1 METERIKVAIRIR
14 PFLPNEDSSKK
25 SLNLIPKDDNTIILY
40 KGAEI
45 FQATF
50 NQIFSTNSTQKE
62 IFNFIKP
69 CLINIQKG
77 KNYTILA
84 YGQTGTGK
92 TYTMFGGDW
101 SFNEEYYNYNNS
113 AVKVNDENK
122 KDELLK
128 NNIVIDTNN
137 EKNGIIPNLIME
149 LYKIFKGNNDGEK
162 NAENNNNIIITCSYI
177 QIYNEKIYDLLDLSS
192 EEKTSLSNNRIPPL
206 KIRNDKRSGLII
218 EGANEIR
225 ASSYNDIFDIL
236 ETGEKNR
243 KIRQTNKNTMSS
255 RSHTIFMINIE
266 DTISNFKSKIK
277 LCDLSGSER
286 YNNSDKYEREHIYE
300 MKNINKSLFSLGNV
314 INALAQKKK
323 YVPYKDSKLT
333 RILED
338 SLRGNSSI
346 YLIATISPN
355 ENNIDETFHT
365 LKFADRAHSIMIK
378 ISPNQLVL
386 NNINNN
392 EYDFAYGYRK
402 NKEIEKLK
410 EELSGLKNLVYLKEN
425 KNSFNS
431 IQEQFLSL
439 KKENNELKKSLEKI
453 NNINSFHKIIKE
465 NNKLKKE
472 LNDLKKDYFNLRNEL
487 LLNKK
492 LLSVD
497 NPISHKPMKNSLS
510 QGNIFKNNIGKIP
523 FYNTKN
529 NKRQLKKI
537 EKKKININRN
547 DYLELSTG
555 NVNKRSKK
563 ELIELFKSNKILNK
577 KPKLK
582 NISNK
587 ISVINPKLINKKEF
601 VIKKELKSNKIILSS
616 LKRLQ
621 LINNFEEK
629 SINQSED
636 LINKY

>member
-1 METERIKVAIRIR
+1 M
-14 PFLPNEDSSKK
+14 
-25 SLNLIPKDDNTIILY
+25 
-40 KGAEI
+40 
-45 FQATF
+45 
-50 NQIFSTNSTQKE
+50 
-62 IFNFIKP
+62 
-69 CLINIQKG
+69 
-77 KNYTILA
+77 
-84 YGQTGTGK
+84 
-92 TYTMFGGDW
+92 
-101 SFNEEYYNYNNS
+101 
-113 AVKVNDENK
+113 
-122 KDELLK
+122 
-128 NNIVIDTNN
+128 
-137 EKNGIIPNLIME
+137 
-149 LYKIFKGNNDGEK
+149 
-162 NAENNNNIIITCSYI
+162 
-177 QIYNEKIYDLLDLSS
+177 
-192 EEKTSLSNNRIPPL
+192 
-206 KIRNDKRSGLII
+206 
-218 EGANEIR
+218 
-225 ASSYNDIFDIL
+225 
-236 ETGEKNR
+236 
-243 KIRQTNKNTMSS
+243 
-255 RSHTIFMINIE
+255 
-266 DTISNFKSKIK
+266 
-277 LCDLSGSER
+277 
-286 YNNSDKYEREHIYE
+286 
-300 MKNINKSLFSLGNV
+300 
-314 INALAQKKK
+314 
-323 YVPYKDSKLT
+323 
-333 RILED
+333 
-338 SLRGNSSI
+338 
-346 YLIATISPN
+346 
-355 ENNIDETFHT
+355 
-365 LKFADRAHSIMIK
+365 
-378 ISPNQLVL
+378 L